1 MESIFAEMTVSMSE
15 FKKNPASVLRQ
26 AGSRPVAVLNH
37 NKAAF
42 YMVEP
47 RLFQALLDELAGQEL
62 RRTAASGSI
71 LAPQDMVPARRAV
84 IARLAEKAAAMT
96 PASAGLRDN

>member
-1 MESIFAEMTVSMSE
+1 METIFTDMTVSMSE

-26 AGSRPVAVLNH
+26 AHSRPVAVLNH

-47 RLFQALLDELAGQEL
+47 QLFQAMMDELADQEL
-62 RRTAASGSI
+62 HHTVLSR
-71 LAPQDMVPARRAV
+71 M
-84 IARLAEKAAAMT
+84 AER
-96 PASAGLRDN
+96 ASAIEVDVDSI